1 MTLLIKLLIV
11 HLIVDF
17 TLQWRTM
24 LADKQN
30 LRFRSPYLYLHGLLH
45 GLLTLAILA
54 DLNYFYGA
62 LIIFVSHTIIDGL
75 KLTLQTKNN
84 ERLLFFVDQLLHIA
98 ILVGIAHYYQPIA
111 FLSIT
116 EHDYF
121 YPHLLFIIYL
131 TFPASIVIQ
140 KIFLKWDLSDIAA
153 SASLVGAGAYIG
165 IIERFIIYGAVVTLN
180 WNIIGFLLAAKS
192 IFRFGDMRDAHDRK
206 YTEYIFVGTLLSFVS
221 AILCGV
227 LFMLYTGQS
236 LTSQP

>member
-17 TLQWRTM
+17 TLQWRAM

-30 LRFRSPYLYLHGLLH
+30 KLFRSPYLYVHGLLH

-54 DLNYFYGA
+54 DLNYIYGA

-75 KLTLQTKNN
+75 KLTLQTKKN

-121 YPHLLFIIYL
+121 YPHLLFIIYI

-153 SASLVGAGAYIG
+153 SASLMGAGAYIG
-165 IIERFIIYGAVVTLN
+165 IIERLIIYGAVVTLN

-206 YTEYIFVGTLLSFVS
+206 YTEYIFVGTLLSFIS

-236 LTSQP
+236 LTPQP